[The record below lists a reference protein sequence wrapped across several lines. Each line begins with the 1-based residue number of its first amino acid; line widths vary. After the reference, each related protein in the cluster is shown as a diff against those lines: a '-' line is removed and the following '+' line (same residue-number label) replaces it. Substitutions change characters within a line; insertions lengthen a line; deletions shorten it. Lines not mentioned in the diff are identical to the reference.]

1 MGTGSV
7 PITPTSS
14 CSTSLE
20 LRPLMASNDT
30 NDETIQWLNYLQPEG
45 LVLSPNVLRH
55 SGLTPI
61 RQTPLD
67 SEDAAAALGLPS
79 DYSATDDKS
88 FVPTEAWR
96 FFKKVLRWPASLVA
110 GAPGGP
116 ELPDLS
122 FVVPEQGTVLKPDM
136 ALLWNGEPTD
146 KAPVQALVSLYPDLP
161 PDDRK
166 PFGENEWEASPHQR
180 LERLLRETD
189 VGVGILIAR
198 GTLRLI
204 YAPRGETAGWISW
217 PLAALGRVEGR
228 PMLAGLKIALG
239 REAFFVGEPRRSSE
253 PRLRGHA
260 CRDFRQMASRRNRPW
275 RWADH
280 YTLAQEYRADGP
292 HLAERLSNSV

>member
-1 MGTGSV
+1 
-7 PITPTSS
+7 
-14 CSTSLE
+14 
-20 LRPLMASNDT
+20 MASNDT